1 MWRRYIFC
9 ILLCLNICNSVN
21 ILPWEEYLNLGSI
34 TAPLGLTINQSLP
47 AHRHFLIG
55 YLCLHSFIYD
65 MAQKAF
71 QFAIETDPTLVE
83 AHIGRLL
90 GFVIRSLYYNKQS
103 LF

>member
-1 MWRRYIFC
+1 MMSRRFIF
-9 ILLCLNICNSVN
+9 ILFCLNICHSVD
-21 ILPWEEYLNLGSI
+21 ILPWEEYLDLGSI

-47 AHRHFLIG
+47 SHRHFLIG

-71 QFAIETDPTLVE
+71 QLAIETDPILVE

-90 GFVIRSLYYNKQS
+90 GFVDL
-103 LF
+103 